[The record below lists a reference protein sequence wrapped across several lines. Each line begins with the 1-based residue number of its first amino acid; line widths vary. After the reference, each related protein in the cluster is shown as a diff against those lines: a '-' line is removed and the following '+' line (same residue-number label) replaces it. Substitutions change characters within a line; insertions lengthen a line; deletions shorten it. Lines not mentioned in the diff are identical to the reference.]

1 MTSND
6 RGRALLLHVLGELRE
21 VMPLPTWE
29 NLRCSCH
36 TIPCYA
42 VTILRCCR
50 EQLREYGALDLIE
63 AYDRD
68 SNASPWGSE
77 FEPRPLEHEG
87 EGEEG
92 QYEAIDGNNVSN
104 EVYSLSELKEV
115 AEGRGSDTAGDVE
128 ASKDGD

>member
-1 MTSND
+1 M
-6 RGRALLLHVLGELRE
+6 
-21 VMPLPTWE
+21 
-29 NLRCSCH
+29 
-36 TIPCYA
+36 
-42 VTILRCCR
+42 
-50 EQLREYGALDLIE
+50 REYGALDLIE
-63 AYDRD
+63 ADDRD